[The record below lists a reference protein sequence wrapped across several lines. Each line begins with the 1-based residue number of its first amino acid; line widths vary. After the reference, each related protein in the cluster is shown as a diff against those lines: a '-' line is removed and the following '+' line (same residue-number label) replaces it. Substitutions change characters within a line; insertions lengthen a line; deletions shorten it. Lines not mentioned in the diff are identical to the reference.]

1 MSARPTL
8 KQLAERLQVSETT
21 VSLILH
27 DKGRFSESTRRRVLD
42 EAVAFG
48 YRPNQAA
55 QAMAKGRFGSLALLM
70 SAEGGNSRL
79 FNGLL
84 DGIEDALDE
93 RKLHL
98 LVARL
103 ADADLV
109 DRANMPKLL
118 TTVASDGL
126 LINYHVRIPDSME
139 RLIAEFRLP
148 SVWMNTKRAVNAVYP
163 DDHANARTATEALLR
178 LGHRRIAY
186 VNLNRAPHLDEV
198 EHYSF
203 IDRRDGYLA
212 AMAEAGC
219 RPILLGPEGGEE
231 MPNHERID
239 RVKAWLTGPERP
251 TAFLTYSEY
260 AAFPLFTAAHALGL
274 SIPRDCSLVTFND
287 TVVRTFGPQLGTM
300 IIPFREVGSS
310 AVALVHQRIG
320 EDSRDLPAI
329 AVTGTLVAGDTV
341 AAAPSA

>member
-1 MSARPTL
+1 MADRPTL

-27 DKGRFSESTRRRVLD
+27 DKGRFSESTRRRVLA
-42 EAVAFG
+42 EAATFG

-55 QAMAKGRFGSLALLM
+55 QAMARGRFGSLALLM

-84 DGIEDALDE
+84 DGIEDALEE
-93 RKLHL
+93 RRLHL

-103 ADADLV
+103 SDAQLV
-109 DRANMPKLL
+109 DRTSMPKLL

-139 RLIAEFRLP
+139 RLVAEFRLP
-148 SVWMNTKRAVNAVYP
+148 SVWINTRRRMNAVYP
-163 DDHANARTATEALLR
+163 DDHTNARTATEHLLR

-203 IDRRDGYLA
+203 TDRRDGYLA
-212 AMAEAGC
+212 AMAAAGC
-219 RPILLGPEGGEE
+219 RPILLGPEGSEE
-231 MPNHERID
+231 MPGPERIA
-239 RVKAWLTGPERP
+239 RVKAWLTGPDRP

-260 AAFPLFTAAHALGL
+260 AAYPLFTAAHALGL
-274 SIPRDCSLVTFND
+274 SIPGEVSLVTFHD
-287 TVVRTFGPQLGTM
+287 TIVRTFGPQFGTM
-300 IIPFREVGSS
+300 IIPFREVGSE
-310 AVALVHQRIG
+310 AVALVHQRI
-320 EDSRDLPAI
+320 ESDSRDLPARAI
-329 AVTGTLVAGDTV
+329 VGTFVPGDTV
-341 AAAPSA
+341 AAAPRG